1 MSEKKNRQA
10 KQLENIYI
18 LDHKEIV
25 NMFSFRE
32 L

>member
-1 MSEKKNRQA
+1 MSEKKQA

-18 LDHKEIV
+18 LDYKEIV